1 MLCNRFFHFPRVECF
16 PSHFPCCSVFW
27 SSNLKGPMFFFLY
40 LREYL
45 VLPSQGVT
53 NQDVLIFITQVGAFE
68 LVNHAPLLSFNQL
81 ISFFFLGNLTHTPSW
96 LRNQLETNP
105 KV

>member
-1 MLCNRFFHFPRVECF
+1 
-16 PSHFPCCSVFW
+16 
-27 SSNLKGPMFFFLY
+27 MFFFLY

-81 ISFFFLGNLTHTPSW
+81 ISFFFLGNLTH
-96 LRNQLETNP
+96 LAGLETNWKPIP
-105 KV
+105 KFELP